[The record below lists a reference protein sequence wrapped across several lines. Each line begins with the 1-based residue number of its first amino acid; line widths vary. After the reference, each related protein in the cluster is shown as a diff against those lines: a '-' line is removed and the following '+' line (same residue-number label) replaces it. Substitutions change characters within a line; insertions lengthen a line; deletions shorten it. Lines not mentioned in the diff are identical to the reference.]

1 MTGWIIR
8 WILSILV
15 ILLTA
20 YFWPGFEVTV
30 MGAVFGSVMLG
41 IVNAFIRPIVKILTL
56 PINVLTLGLFTLV
69 INGLMLW
76 LTSSVI
82 KGFELASFFDA
93 IVAAFLISVF
103 SFLLNMFI
111 KR

>member
-8 WILSILV
+8 WVLSILV
-15 ILLTA
+15 IILTA
-20 YFWPGFEVTV
+20 SFWPGFEVTV
-30 MGAVFGSVMLG
+30 PGAIFGSILLG
-41 IVNAFIRPIVKILTL
+41 IVNAFIRPIVVILTL
-56 PINVLTLGLFTLV
+56 PITVLTLGLFSLV

-93 IVAAFLISVF
+93 IVVALLISVF
-103 SFLLNMFI
+103 SFLINMFI
-111 KR
+111 KK